1 MPMYFVESSTNEL
14 AHYGV
19 KGMKWGIR
27 KRRTSSGNSS
37 KRKKSSKRSLLS
49 MFKRNKK
56 VSNTQS
62 KSRNTQQEQTK
73 KKVNISEL
81 SDDELKK
88 MVTRMQLEKTY
99 SQLNPKQVT
108 VGERII
114 KAMSD
119 GAISGLQNATQNTV
133 SNFLT
138 NAMKEMME
146 ESSNKE
152 KKN

>member
-14 AHYGV
+14 THHGV

-27 KRRTSSGNSS
+27 KRQYSSGNSS

-56 VSNTQS
+56 TSDTQS
-62 KSRNTQQEQTK
+62 SSRKTQQEQTK

-88 MVTRMQLEKTY
+88 MVTRMQLEQNY
-99 SQLNPKQVT
+99 RQLNPKQT
-108 VGERII
+108 TIGERIV

-133 SNFLT
+133 STFLT

-146 ESSNKE
+146 DSSNKD

>member
-14 AHYGV
+14 THYGV

-27 KRRTSSGNSS
+27 KRQYSSGNSS

-49 MFKRNKK
+49 MFKRTKK
-56 VSNTQS
+56 TSNTQS
-62 KSRNTQQEQTK
+62 SPRKTQQEQTK
-73 KKVNISEL
+73 KKVNISEM

-99 SQLNPKQVT
+99 SQLNPKQT
-108 VGERII
+108 TIGERIV

-133 SNFLT
+133 STFLT
-138 NAMKEMME
+138 NAMKDIME

>member
-14 AHYGV
+14 NHYGV
-19 KGMKWGIR
+19 KGMKWGIK
-27 KRRTSSGNSS
+27 KRQYSSG
-37 KRKKSSKRSLLS
+37 RKKSSKRSLLS

-56 VSNTQS
+56 TSNA
-62 KSRNTQQEQTK
+62 KSSSIKTQQEQTK

-81 SDDELKK
+81 SDDELQK
-88 MVTRMQLEKTY
+88 MVDRMRLENTY
-99 SQLNPKQVT
+99 SQLNPKQT
-108 VGERII
+108 TIGEKIV

-133 SNFLT
+133 STFLT
-138 NAMKEMME
+138 NTMKDMME
-146 ESSNKE
+146 DSSSKN

>member
-14 AHYGV
+14 THHGV

-27 KRRTSSGNSS
+27 KRQYSSGSSS

-56 VSNTQS
+56 TSNTQS
-62 KSRNTQQEQTK
+62 STRKTQQEQTK
-73 KKVNISEL
+73 KKINISEL
-81 SDDELKK
+81 SDAELQKI
-88 MVTRMQLEKTY
+88 VDRMRLENTY
-99 SQLNPKQVT
+99 SQLNPKQIT
-108 VGERII
+108 IGERIV

-133 SNFLT
+133 STFLT
-138 NAMKEMME
+138 NAMKDMME
-146 ESSNKE
+146 DSSSKN

>member
-1 MPMYFVESSTNEL
+1 MPTYFVESSTNEL
-14 AHYGV
+14 THYGV

-27 KRRTSSGNSS
+27 KRQYSSGNSS
-37 KRKKSSKRSLLS
+37 KRKKSSKRSLLNI
-49 MFKRNKK
+49 FKRNKK
-56 VSNTQS
+56 TSNTQS

-133 SNFLT
+133 STFLT
-138 NAMKEMME
+138 NAMKDIME